1 MTTGLVFDEVFLRHR
16 APYEHPEHPG
26 RLAAIW
32 NRLKEIGLLD
42 RCRRIPA
49 REATR
54 EELLAIHTPD
64 HVDRVF
70 ATARRDFVQLDP
82 DTYTSRESAEAAR
95 KAAGGVIDL
104 ALGVVSGT
112 LANGFALVR
121 PPGHHAEADRAMGFC
136 LFNNVAIAAQAARL
150 AGLRRVLIVDWD
162 VHHGNGT
169 QASFEEEPDVLYFS
183 THQFPFYPGTGA
195 ATEVGSGAGRGTTV
209 NVPWPAGMGDAEYL
223 AAFDRV
229 LLPIAREFRPELSL
243 VSCGF
248 DAAAGDL
255 LGGMLLSPDG
265 YAAMTERV
273 ASLAGG
279 RVVLALEGGYNLE
292 AVAAAAA
299 ACTRTLLG
307 ESVAGPEAGPPNAV
321 AERVI
326 RKTLDAQR
334 PYWPGL

>member
-1 MTTGLVFDEVFLRHR
+1 SRVRRNALVLRGKSATPGSAAEGRFAGHLLEHQPRLPSRRHRAAAARARGIPGPARDGLLRLRLRLEPPPLPSLGPVLHPESGAREGPPAARGFDGRARRFRAVTTGLVFDEVFLRHR
-16 APYEHPEHPG
+16 PPSEHPEHPG

-32 NRLKEIGLLD
+32 KRLKEIGLLD

-54 EELLAIHTPD
+54 DELLEIHTPD

-82 DTYTSRESAEAAR
+82 DTYTSRDSAEAAR
-95 KAAGGVIDL
+95 KAAGGV
-104 ALGVVSGT
+104 
-112 LANGFALVR
+112 R
-121 PPGHHAEADRAMGFC
+121 
-136 LFNNVAIAAQAARL
+136 
-150 AGLRRVLIVDWD
+150 
-162 VHHGNGT
+162 
-169 QASFEEEPDVLYFS
+169 
-183 THQFPFYPGTGA
+183 
-195 ATEVGSGAGRGTTV
+195 TV

-229 LLPIAREFRPELSL
+229 LLPIAREFRPDLVL

-255 LGGMLLSPDG
+255 LGGMLLSPAG

-279 RVVLALEGGYNLE
+279 RVVLALEGGYNLD
-292 AVAAAAA
+292 AIAAAAA
-299 ACTRTLLG
+299 ACTRTLLD
-307 ESVAGPEAGPPNAV
+307 ERTAGPDAGPPNAA

-326 RKTLDAQR
+326 RRTLDAQR